1 MIIKFD
7 NKTYNLTNPDYPY
20 SFEQNVV
27 SDDVESMNGHV
38 YSKIKYKRRKAQ
50 LNFSNIGSNYEIDE
64 WIDLYDKTNGFR
76 TPFLFTDPLSQAEFS
91 VVSSGDFPFKL
102 ESLDSWAGSITLIE
116 VKN

>member
-7 NKTYNLTNPDYPY
+7 NKTYDLTNPDYPY

-27 SDDVESMNGHV
+27 SDDVESINGHV
-38 YSKIKYKRRKAQ
+38 YSRIKFKRRKAQ
-50 LNFSNIGSNYEIDE
+50 LNFSNIPSYEIDS

-76 TPFLFTDPLSQAEFS
+76 TPFLFADPLTGTEFS